1 MPEARSF
8 LRPSDLAERWGVSV
22 GHLSNLRVRG
32 AGPAYLKL
40 NNGTVRYALADVE
53 AYEDASRVEAVA

>member
-1 MPEARSF
+1 MPETRSF
-8 LRPSDLAERWGVSV
+8 LRPADLAERWGVST

-32 AGPAYLKL
+32 SGPAYLKL
-40 NNGTVRYALADVE
+40 NNGTVRYELADVE